1 MQLAAANPFGPIFG
15 KELRVMS
22 RRRRSYALRVAYLGV
37 LLLVLL
43 LAWTTTGTY
52 GSGAAA
58 AVQRQNQLG
67 RTFFAFFAV
76 FSVTAMGLIG
86 PVLTA
91 TAINSERAAKTL
103 NVLLMT
109 PITATQIVLGKLLS
123 RLLAALTLIGLSL
136 PALAV
141 VRLLGGVELEQMVG
155 AVCVATAT
163 AVVGASLGL
172 LLSVVMRRA
181 WAVILVS
188 YFALLLLWLFVPL
201 LIALVAAGSAWG
213 PNSWLAN
220 GMVAL
225 SPAINITLLSEGSGL
240 RAGLAWWP
248 GVAVAAG
255 ESALFLLL
263 AIALVKRTVR
273 REGEPAAREVKA
285 AAENLVK
292 PQAAETSRV
301 AREVGENPIL
311 WRELRQPLLRGRGW
325 SLAAAVVAIGLLGLF
340 YVALA
345 NQYRNELLDHDT
357 HIGFALVFHGLFWL
371 LAAVLGA
378 TAVASEKEGDTW
390 DVLIA
395 TPLDGRTILWGKFL
409 GVMRR
414 LLWPAVLVA
423 GHFALFT
430 LFDETNNN
438 YKVLSPVSAA
448 LAVGVI
454 LCTNVLW
461 VATGIAL
468 SVRLRKV
475 TTAVVLNL
483 ALAVAL
489 YGLVPL
495 LMVLLGFSASKG
507 RTAEHFVEWT
517 GLYVPMAYEVT
528 VLDRLTP
535 FEPLDG
541 HSWVWPVDMISE
553 STFAWV
559 TAFYCLAH
567 LALAGLILRLSAAG
581 FDRTVGR
588 AGSRGRLG

>member
-43 LAWTTTGTY
+43 LAWTTTRSFGT
-52 GSGAAA
+52 GAAA
-58 AVQRQNQLG
+58 AVQRQNELG
-67 RTFFAFFAV
+67 RMFFAFFAV

-91 TAINSERAAKTL
+91 TAVNSERAAKTL

-141 VRLLGGVELEQMVG
+141 VRLLGGVELEQMIG

-201 LIALVAAGSAWG
+201 LMALLSYGGSFG
-213 PNSWLAN
+213 PRSGLIQV
-220 GMVAL
+220 MVAI
-225 SPAINITLLSEGSGL
+225 SPAINITMLSEGSGL

-255 ESALFLLL
+255 ESAAFLLL
-263 AIALVKRTVR
+263 AVALVKRTVR

-285 AAENLVK
+285 AADDFAK
-292 PQAAETSRV
+292 PQAAAAPSRV
-301 AREVGENPIL
+301 AREVGDNPIL

-325 SLAAAVVAIGLLGLF
+325 KIAAAATAIGLLGLF

-345 NQYRNELLDHDT
+345 NQYRNALLDHDT

-430 LFDETNNN
+430 LFQDRNRNGP
-438 YKVLSPVSAA
+438 VLSLPAAA

-454 LCTNVLW
+454 LCSNVLW
-461 VATGIAL
+461 VASGIAL

-517 GLYVPMAYEVT
+517 GLYVPMVYEVQI
-528 VLDRLTP
+528 LDRLTP
-535 FEPLDG
+535 FEPSSVN
-541 HSWVWPVDMISE
+541 SWVWPIERVE
-553 STFAWV
+553 EGTFAWL
-559 TAFYCLAH
+559 TILYCLAH
-567 LALAGLILRLSAAG
+567 LAASALMLRWAAAR

-588 AGSRGRLG
+588 AGGGG